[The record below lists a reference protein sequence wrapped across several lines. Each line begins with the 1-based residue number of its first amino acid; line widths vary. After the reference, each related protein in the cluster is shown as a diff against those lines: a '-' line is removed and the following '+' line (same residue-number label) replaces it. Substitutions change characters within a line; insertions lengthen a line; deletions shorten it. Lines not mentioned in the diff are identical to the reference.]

1 MKGIFKKT
9 LGNILIIKIKGEIKM
24 AYLFVLLLILVFTGG
39 WTKANRRHRF

>member
-9 LGNILIIKIKGEIKM
+9 LGNILIIKFEKEMKM
-24 AYLFVLLLILVFTGG
+24 VYLFVLILILVFTGG